1 MSEKNPSHV
10 PWWQKKKYRYHQRD
24 CIMGTK
30 VRPGTKLKKMHP
42 DCQHVLTEVNYRR
55 MYQTKAK
62 YWYFLCNYG
71 VAKPFMPINNA
82 LIRNEGLDAL

>member
-62 YWYFLCNYG
+62 YGYIFITIKCP
-71 VAKPFMPINNA
+71 VCRRPIPGDFVSSS
-82 LIRNEGLDAL
+82 IRLF